1 MGEYIPEQF
10 FTNFAVGEWDR
21 VLRDG
26 HHYLVTHIPGGYRLE
41 QDGGPRKYELGRN
54 EVSREIALGLIELQ
68 PGYYTLAKK
77 NERELMFALDSADM
91 PIDIRV
97 RILACAEFL
106 EGVKAKKWARS
117 KPKVEAFLK
126 EFAARQEAILH
137 KHGPRV
143 ARGGTK
149 VEVVSDRHPVKWRQF
164 VRIVN
169 LYESHAN
176 SANAL
181 MKRHKGSPGG
191 TKMPKETQTFLR
203 ELFLRHAKPSP
214 SAALVL
220 LETENLAR
228 KEKGID
234 QIPVPEIRTT
244 QRFMKAISDLEKLG
258 ARMDAKRARLDFA
271 LSYGGPSADAPLER
285 VEMDEK
291 FLDVFVFL
299 TETGLINE
307 IHPDIVARLERMASE
322 ADDEDDDDDA
332 SQGKAK
338 KRKRKSK
345 AKKAEDNRKRL
356 WWSVAIDVASRSVLG
371 MKILRTVQPTPR
383 DAIEVLEM
391 ACTSKAHIA
400 EALRTRSPWPQE
412 GKPWFVVADH
422 GGAYDN
428 FEFQHCVVALT
439 GNVLS
444 PPADHPYMRGT
455 IERFFRTI
463 DGKYMHLLPGQSFG
477 NIIAK
482 GAGYNPKKAARLTDI
497 ELAECLARL
506 IIDSYH
512 NTPQD
517 EALGGRTPLQMWT
530 FLNTTHQVQYV
541 DEETRRS
548 AFAIS
553 VPNRHITDSG
563 LVFLGLTYGDE
574 RLQEIRNQST
584 KGTFTIRVS
593 PRNLSKIWVKTQNG
607 RGYFPLECNLSGTEN
622 LTLNQWKAALH
633 HMRKTV
639 KKAQEGSWEIAL
651 RAIYQVQKLVKA
663 AEDRAG
669 IAIATWTVEDLQ
681 NLERDVVQGVI
692 YRRRY
697 EMDYGQQ
704 INERLNPGDGGAN
717 APVEIL
723 AEPEADLDSEFG
735 DVDDGVKRD
744 PNRFA
749 TPEEGVRRTARAKPD
764 PNENGTLRTE
774 PDPAS
779 SGRRSKNRI
788 GGPKPWQGIKG

>member
-1 MGEYIPEQF
+1 MGEHIPEHV

-26 HHYLVTHIPGGYRLE
+26 HYYQVTHIPGGYRLLE
-41 QDGGPRKYELGRN
+41 EDGPRKH
-54 EVSREIALGLIELQ
+54 EVNKSKMSQDIALGLVEVQ
-68 PGYYTLAKK
+68 PDYYTLAKK
-77 NERELMFALDSADM
+77 NDRELMFALDSADM
-91 PIDIRV
+91 PLDIRV
-97 RILACAEFL
+97 RIQACAAFL
-106 EGVKAKKWARS
+106 QGVKEKKWARS

-126 EFAARQEAILH
+126 EFAAEQAAILH
-137 KHGPRV
+137 KHAPKQ
-143 ARGGTK
+143 ARGGTI
-149 VEVVSDRHPVKWRQF
+149 VEVVSDRHPVQWRQF

-181 MKRHKGSPGG
+181 MKRYKGSARG
-191 TKMPKETQTFLR
+191 TKMPKETQAFLR
-203 ELFLRHAKPSP
+203 GVFLRHAKPSP
-214 SAALVL
+214 TAALQL
-220 LETENLAR
+220 LETENFKR

-244 QRFMKAISDLEKLG
+244 QRFMKAISDIEKLG
-258 ARMDAKRARLDFA
+258 ARMDAKKARLDLA
-271 LSYGGPSADAPLER
+271 LSYGGPGAEAPLER

-307 IHPDIVARLERMASE
+307 IHPDIIARLERMASE
-322 ADDEDDDDDA
+322 VDDDEDEEVEE
-332 SQGKAK
+332 GKSG
-338 KRKRKSK
+338 KRKRKKK
-345 AKKAEDNRKRL
+345 AKKSEDNRKRL
-356 WWSVAIDVASRSVLG
+356 WWSVAMDVASRSVLG

-383 DAIEVLEM
+383 DAVEVLEM
-391 ACTSKAHIA
+391 ACTSKAHIV
-400 EALRTRSPWPQE
+400 EALRTKNPWPQE

-422 GGAYDN
+422 GGAYDS

-497 ELAECLARL
+497 ELAECLSRL

-517 EALGGRTPLQMWT
+517 EALGGRTPLQMWG
-530 FLNTTHQVQYV
+530 FLNKTHEVRQV
-541 DEETRRS
+541 DEETRRK

-563 LVFLGLTYGDE
+563 LVFLGLPYGDE
-574 RLQEIRNQST
+574 RVQEIRNQST

-593 PRNLSKIWVKTQNG
+593 PRDLSKIWVKTQNG
-607 RGYFPLECNLSGTEN
+607 RGYYELQCNLSGTEH

-639 KKAQEGSWEIAL
+639 KKSQEGSWEIAL

-692 YRRRY
+692 YKRPY

-704 INERLNPGDGGAN
+704 IHQQLNPGDGSAN
-717 APVEIL
+717 APIEDL
-723 AEPEADLDSEFG
+723 AEPQADLDSEFG
-735 DVDDGVKRD
+735 DVDDGIKRD

-749 TPEEGVRRTARAKPD
+749 TPEEGVRREGRPKPD
-764 PNENGTLRTE
+764 PYRDE
-774 PDPAS
+774 PPQAEPNSSS
-779 SGRRSKNRI
+779 SGRRSKSRI